1 MGPHPAVASVR
12 LAVRRALA
20 DLPPGARV
28 LVACSGGADSTALAA
43 ATAFEAA
50 RADWS
55 AGAVTVDHG
64 LQAGSAERA
73 AEVEAFLLDLGLSPV
88 ETATVRVE
96 GGGGPEAAARRARY
110 TALDAVAD
118 RHGAAAVLL
127 GHTLDDQAETV
138 LLGLARGSGTRSL
151 AGMSPGG
158 TAAGRY
164 RRPLLG
170 LTRATTEAAC
180 TAEGLRFWSDP
191 HNLDPAYTRS
201 RVRHHVLPV
210 LERELGPGVTAAL
223 ARTGDLLR
231 DDADALD
238 EWAGEAYAKC
248 RTPWPADGPAHD
260 EGAVVLGVEA
270 LAALPAAIRRR
281 VLRRAALAAGSPGT
295 DLTAGHLA
303 ALDALV
309 TDWHG
314 QAWVEVP
321 GDVRVTRRDGEIRLR
336 RER

>member
-73 AEVEAFLLDLGLSPV
+73 AAVEAFLRTLGLSPV

-96 GGGGPEAAARRARY
+96 GAGGPEAAARRARY
-110 TALDAVAD
+110 AALDEVAD
-118 RHGAAAVLL
+118 RHDAAAVLL

-158 TAAGRY
+158 AEAGRY

-191 HNLDPAYTRS
+191 HNTDPAYTRS
-201 RVRHHVLPV
+201 RVRHQVLPM
-210 LERELGPGVTAAL
+210 LERELGPGVAAAL

-248 RTPWPADGPAHD
+248 RTPRLTGPG
-260 EGAVVLGVEA
+260 EGGSAVSLDVEVLAV
-270 LAALPAAIRRR
+270 LPAAIRRR
-281 VLRRAALAAGSPGT
+281 VLRHAALAAGCPGT
-295 DLTAGHLA
+295 DLTAGHLC

-321 GDVRVTRRDGEIRLR
+321 GDVRVTRGDGEIRLR